1 MGNRSRKLKRAKLI
15 NGTVLM
21 ALFLLLIAVLK
32 TVDVQ
37 PIGPYGSKV
46 GLATLNGAFRELMGG
61 MHMIWYD
68 VTGALG
74 MAAIA
79 VACGFGLFG
88 LWQLIK
94 CRSLRRVDRDIYALA
109 GLYIAMGIAYVLFE
123 KAVVNYRPVDMGAGL
138 EPSFP
143 SSHTVLTCCIMSS
156 AIWQFKRRIKSE
168 ALRGISVMLCTAVM
182 AVTIAGRIV
191 SGVHWITD
199 VAGGIL
205 LSASLMEFYRAAAV
219 S

>member
-1 MGNRSRKLKRAKLI
+1 MSNRSRKVKKAGLI
-15 NGTVLM
+15 RGAAFM

-37 PIGPYGSKV
+37 PIGPHGSRV
-46 GLATLNGAFRELMGG
+46 GLATLNGAFRGLLGG
-61 MHMIWYD
+61 THMLWYD
-68 VTGALG
+68 VTEALG
-74 MAAIA
+74 VAAIA

-94 CRSLRRVDRDIYALA
+94 RRSLSRVDRDLYALA

-123 KAVVNYRPVDMGAGL
+123 KVIVNYRPVDMGAGL

-156 AIWQFKRRIKSE
+156 AAWQFKRRIKSD
-168 ALRGISVMLCTAVM
+168 ALRGIAVLLCSAVM
-182 AVTIAGRIV
+182 AVTVAGRLV
-191 SGVHWITD
+191 SGVHWMTD
-199 VAGGIL
+199 IAGGIL

-219 S
+219 R

>member
-1 MGNRSRKLKRAKLI
+1 MGNRSGKLKRTKLI
-15 NGTVLM
+15 KGTVLM
-21 ALFLLLIAVLK
+21 ALFLLLIVALK

-37 PIGPYGSKV
+37 PIGPHGSKV
-46 GLATLNGAFRELMGG
+46 GLAAINGAFRKLMGG

-68 VTGALG
+68 VTEALG

-94 CRSLRRVDRDIYALA
+94 RRSLRRVDRDIYALA

-168 ALRGISVMLCTAVM
+168 ALRGIAVMLCTAVM
-182 AVTIAGRIV
+182 AVTIAGRMV

-199 VAGGIL
+199 IAGGVL
-205 LSASLMEFYRAAAV
+205 LSASLMEFYMAAAD